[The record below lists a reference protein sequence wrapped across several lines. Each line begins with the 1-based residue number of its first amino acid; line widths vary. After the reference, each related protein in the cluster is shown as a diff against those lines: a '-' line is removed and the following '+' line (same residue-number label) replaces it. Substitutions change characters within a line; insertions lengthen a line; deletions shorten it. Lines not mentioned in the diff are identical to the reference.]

1 MSAETT
7 SRPQRI
13 VVTGASGFVGVP
25 TCRLLAEAGHRVVAA
40 GRSPPQG
47 LGALSI
53 EFRQVHDFADPSACD
68 TALAGADAVVHLA
81 GRAHV
86 GARDPNAAALYHRG
100 NVEVT
105 ECLAEAA
112 VRHAI
117 KRFVM
122 ISSIKVNGEATTDRP
137 FRASDPPAP
146 EDDYGRT
153 KLLAEQGLQRIAG
166 DRMQWVIIR
175 PPMMYGPGVKGNF
188 LRLMRIARAGLPV
201 PFASIRNRRDLL
213 YVGSLADLILC
224 VLDHPAA
231 ANRIFLACDG
241 APVSTPQLHTAITRG
256 LGMPAR
262 IWPCP
267 PSLLAA
273 ASRLAPGSGTLRRL
287 VGNLEIDASDT
298 RTILGWSSSV
308 DFTKSIA
315 LTTHWF
321 EHHRPNAQAAHQF

>member
-1 MSAETT
+1 MTAETT

-53 EFRQVHDFADPSACD
+53 EFRRVHDFADPSACD
-68 TALAGADAVVHLA
+68 TALAGADTVVHLA

-188 LRLMRIARAGLPV
+188 LRLMRIARTGLPV

-224 VLDHPAA
+224 VVEHPAA
-231 ANRIFLACDG
+231 GGHIFLARDG
-241 APVSTPQLHTAITRG
+241 QPVSTPQLHAAIATS
-256 LGMPAR
+256 LGVRAR

-267 PSLLAA
+267 PSLFETAGRL
-273 ASRLAPGSGTLRRL
+273 ASRAGEVRRL
-287 VGNLEIDASDT
+287 LGNLEIDDSPT
-298 RTILGWSSSV
+298 RATLSWAPKFGLAEGMRI
-308 DFTKSIA
+308 
-315 LTTHWF
+315 TT
-321 EHHRPNAQAAHQF
+321 ERYRDA